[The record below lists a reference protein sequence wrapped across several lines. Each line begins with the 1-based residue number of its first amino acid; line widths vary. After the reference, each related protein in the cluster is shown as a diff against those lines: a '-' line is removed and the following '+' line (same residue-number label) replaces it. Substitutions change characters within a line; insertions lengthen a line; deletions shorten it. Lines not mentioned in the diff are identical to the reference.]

1 MSPAGR
7 RAGAPDTRSQILEAA
22 RSLFGSNGYDRTTIR
37 SIAAEAS
44 VDPALV
50 HHYFGTKEDLFAASV
65 QLPMRPADMAEQVLA
80 GGTDEVGTRLAR
92 LFFTVWEEPGSRDA
106 LLAMLRG
113 AFTTEQGA
121 AVLRE
126 FFGAVLVER
135 IARAVAGEDAAL
147 RMTLVAAH
155 LVGVAVLR
163 YVVRFPA
170 LADATVDEVVALVAP
185 RLQDYVDGSA

>member
-1 MSPAGR
+1 MARTGR
-7 RAGAPDTRSQILEAA
+7 RPGDGDTRGDILVAA
-22 RSLFGSNGYDRTTIR
+22 RTTFAAAGYHGATIR
-37 SIAAEAS
+37 SIAQAAQ

-65 QLPMRPADMAEQVLA
+65 ELPMRPADMAEQVLA

-135 IARAVAGEDAAL
+135 IADAVDGDDAAL

-170 LADATVDEVVALVAP
+170 LADATVDEVVALVGP
-185 RLQDYVDGSA
+185 RLQGYVDGSA